1 MFFVKVTNLQRNKL
15 EDWAIQ
21 DNDIVLLIYEK
32 YWLSLNHNIKTIF
45 TQWHTSQYKVVLI
58 LPSTLYVIK
67 KLV

>member
-32 YWLSLNHNIKTIF
+32 Y
-45 TQWHTSQYKVVLI
+45 
-58 LPSTLYVIK
+58 
-67 KLV
+67 